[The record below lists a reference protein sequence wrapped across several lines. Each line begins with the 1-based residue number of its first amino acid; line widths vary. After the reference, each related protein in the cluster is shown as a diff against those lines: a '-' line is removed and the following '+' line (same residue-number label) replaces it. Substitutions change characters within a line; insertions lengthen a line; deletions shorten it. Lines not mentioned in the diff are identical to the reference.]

1 VIRIG
6 ITGHIRLQPSSGGA
20 IYTALVALLR
30 TYPAVHGVTCL
41 AEGSDRLFVDA
52 IRDCAGTYEVVL
64 PQPPGTSRRV
74 DRTLRGFLRRA
85 VRVRKVRVP
94 GAPEKAYAAASR
106 EMLDRSEI
114 LIAVWDG
121 VESGGPGGTA
131 DTVARARAEGKEV
144 VVIWPEGA
152 ERAAEPA
159 PAGVTQSA
167 GDSSRASVLIVT

>member
-1 VIRIG
+1 M
-6 ITGHIRLQPSSGGA
+6 
-20 IYTALVALLR
+20 
-30 TYPAVHGVTCL
+30 
-41 AEGSDRLFVDA
+41 
-52 IRDCAGTYEVVL
+52 VL
-64 PQPPGTSRRV
+64 PQPPGTSRWA
-74 DRTLRGFLRRA
+74 DRTLRRFLRRA

-94 GAPEKAYAAASR
+94 GAPEQAYAAASR

-144 VVIWPEGA
+144 MVVWPAGA
-152 ERAAEPA
+152 ERAAPPV
-159 PAGVTQSA
+159 PAGRTQSV